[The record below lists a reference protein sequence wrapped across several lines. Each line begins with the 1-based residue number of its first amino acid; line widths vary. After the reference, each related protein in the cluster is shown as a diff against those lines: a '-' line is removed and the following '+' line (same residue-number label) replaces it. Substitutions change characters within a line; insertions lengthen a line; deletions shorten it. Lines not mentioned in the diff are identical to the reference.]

1 MSKQIKVPWKN
12 GYYYNKSYTGL
23 LTKVEGN
30 LAYSY
35 ITGMKVEFPDAK
47 PICDTGTWKYGDF
60 GPANQEVQK
69 ASGGVKNYNVE
80 LDLWA
85 GTIQPIFFFGH
96 FLDPKILHKSRNF
109 TNQNFADLS
118 FFLST

>member
-1 MSKQIKVPWKN
+1 MSKQTKVPWKN

-30 LAYSY
+30 LAYSF
-35 ITGMKVEFPDAK
+35 IAGMKVEFPDAK
-47 PICDTGTWKYGDF
+47 PICDTDSWKYGDF

-85 GTIQPIFFFGH
+85 GTIQPIFFFW
-96 FLDPKILHKSRNF
+96 S
-109 TNQNFADLS
+109 
-118 FFLST
+118 LSTPKNLSQKQEFYLSKICRF

>member
-1 MSKQIKVPWKN
+1 MSKQTKVPWKN

-30 LAYSY
+30 LAYSF
-35 ITGMKVEFPDAK
+35 IAGMKVEFPDAK

-85 GTIQPIFFFGH
+85 GTIQPIFFFW
-96 FLDPKILHKSRNF
+96 S
-109 TNQNFADLS
+109 
-118 FFLST
+118 LSTPKNLSQKQEFYLSKICRF